1 MMKNQTLLQ
10 TLLLACF
17 ILIDTRELFL
27 EMIHDS
33 QGTLYSILYHQ
44 GGKDS

>member
-1 MMKNQTLLQ
+1 MIQ
-10 TLLLACF
+10 TLLLASF

-27 EMIHDS
+27 EMVHDS
-33 QGTLYSILYHQ
+33 QGTLYYILCHQ